1 MKLKKF
7 ANFPLCNE
15 GWREIGLSLQKL
27 GGQSQNSGQH
37 TYRILRFDFDKKIGF
52 RY

>member
-37 TYRILRFDFDKKIGF
+37 TYRSLRFDFDKK
-52 RY
+52 

>member
-15 GWREIGLSLQKL
+15 GWRKIGLSLQKL
-27 GGQSQNSGQH
+27 GGQSQNSSAKS
-37 TYRILRFDFDKKIGF
+37 YRILGFDCVKKN
-52 RY
+52 